1 VNDTVHTFTSFDG
14 LEIAYRLWGA
24 EHAGPPVILH
34 HGFAVNGVANWAM
47 PGIVDALV
55 ASGRRVA
62 AIDARGHGASA
73 KPQDIA
79 HYGEANMSRD
89 VSTLADTLG
98 AAEFDLVGYS
108 MGGVV
113 TAITLTREPRVR
125 RAVISGVGAGVVE
138 LGGLDTRAVPPDL
151 VAQALTADDP
161 AEIADSPAAPFRM
174 LADAI
179 GADRH
184 ALARQVR
191 AAHSAPIPLDTITAP
206 VLVLAGRDD
215 PLAARPEVLATAIP
229 GARLTVVDGDHL
241 NAVREPAFSRAIVW
255 WVNDAEPADAA
266 DSAGTATPA
275 R

>member
-1 VNDTVHTFTSFDG
+1 VTDVRTFTSYDD
-14 LEIAYRLWGA
+14 LEIAYRVWG
-24 EHAGPPVILH
+24 EDNGGIPVILH
-34 HGFAVNGVANWAM
+34 HGFAVDGVANWAV

-55 ASGRRVA
+55 AAGRCVV

-73 KPQDIA
+73 KPQDVS

-89 VSTLADTLG
+89 VSSLADTLG
-98 AAEFDLVGYS
+98 ATQFDLVGYS
-108 MGGVV
+108 MGAVV

-151 VAQALTADDP
+151 VAAALTADDP
-161 AEIADSPAAPFRM
+161 AEIASSPAAPFRM

-191 AAHSAPIPLDTITAP
+191 AAHSTPIALDTITAP
-206 VLVLAGRDD
+206 VLVLAGRED
-215 PLAARPEVLATAIP
+215 PLAVRPEVLAAAVP
-229 GARLTVVDGDHL
+229 GARLTVVEGDHL
-241 NAVREPAFSRAIVW
+241 GAVRQPAFTRAILW
-255 WVNDAEPADAA
+255 WVNAAEVSPDGGVVPDAER
-266 DSAGTATPA
+266 AG
-275 R
+275 